1 MVKPHGGFKPFGAL
15 LFLVEQVDFR
25 KPSQQFRSYLVWP
38 WQEHLRSGFVTEGIF
53 TCADNS
59 SGIQVFPPA
68 VRSQHN
74 RSLSSRFRALLLVRF
89 VVVSE
94 SAAVKSERC
103 SNGISVPQRLPYPD
117 NPSDHRVQPHGKCP
131 RSCSES
137 ESQQLQAESLVQGK
151 DGIKPN
157 NFSCR
162 TTNGEGCRSFAID

>member
-25 KPSQQFRSYLVWP
+25 KPSQQFRSSLGLALTRASSFWFRNKRNF
-38 WQEHLRSGFVTEGIF
+38 HLRRQFIWYTSVPAPLSVINTTEAF
-53 TCADNS
+53 
-59 SGIQVFPPA
+59 
-68 VRSQHN
+68 
-74 RSLSSRFRALLLVRF
+74 LLVRF

-94 SAAVKSERC
+94 SAAVKRERC

-117 NPSDHRVQPHGKCP
+117 NSSDHRVQPHGKCP

-151 DGIKPN
+151 DGI
-157 NFSCR
+157 
-162 TTNGEGCRSFAID
+162 